1 MWVTKLLPVCKWRRG
16 WSFSSTGLNVRGGPT
31 NWSCQLHVHHFC
43 FYMFTWAEHWTL
55 RHKLMNSMGFSQ
67 LASAYNTYIIYTW
80 YASRTLFHLTKILCL
95 CIMWHV
101 TVCLSSSD
109 LLVKFIVINRSYCG
123 GVPLG
128 DIGTRRFCS
137 PCYVMFSFGNAD

>member
-16 WSFSSTGLNVRGGPT
+16 WSFSSAGLNVRGGPT

-43 FYMFTWAEHWTL
+43 FYMFTWAEHCGTSWCTQWDFHTWGL
-55 RHKLMNSMGFSQ
+55 HKIHIS
-67 LASAYNTYIIYTW
+67 YIHNIT
-80 YASRTLFHLTKILCL
+80 SRTLFHLTKILCL

-101 TVCLSSSD
+101 TVCLSSPD
-109 LLVKFIVINRSYCG
+109 LSVKFIVISRSYCG

-137 PCYVMFSFGNAD
+137 PCYMMFSFGNAD